1 MSDPHHIAEWARL
14 RETSIEIAHAIFELA
29 KNDEV
34 LAQKIWDEDSDEV
47 LPLAFSKTD
56 KDELFWG
63 EETIFRANV

>member
-34 LAQKIWDEDSDEV
+34 LAQKIWDEGSDEV
-47 LPLAFSKTD
+47 LPLCLLYTSPSPRD
-56 KDELFWG
+56 
-63 EETIFRANV
+63 